1 MIDET
6 DCKVTKM
13 QSEQKVHVS
22 LQVRHLNSTES
33 MHITQ
38 FTFYEGFL
46 YDIKKFK
53 FFFVDICI
61 QFRTSKT
68 LEKLS
73 KLSFCWKKTFSF
85 EVAKIKGNFSG
96 KKV

>member
-46 YDIKKFK
+46 YDI
-53 FFFVDICI
+53 CI